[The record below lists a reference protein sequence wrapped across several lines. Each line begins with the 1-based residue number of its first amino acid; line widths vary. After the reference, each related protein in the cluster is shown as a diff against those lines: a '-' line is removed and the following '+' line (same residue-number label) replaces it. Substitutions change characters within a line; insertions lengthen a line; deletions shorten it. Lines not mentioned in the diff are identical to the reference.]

1 MTEVIEIETDDL
13 AAARAKV
20 RGAQTVVVKVGSNV
34 LVGSGGSAIAR
45 PTFCALV
52 ESLANVASAAGRRL
66 VLVSSGAVALGRHTV
81 GDRRAD
87 GKAESLAHKQALAAL
102 GQNTLMHL
110 YKEEFGFYGWNV
122 AQVLVTRGDF
132 SHRERFLNV
141 RNTLRKLAE
150 FPNVIPIVNE
160 NDTVANYELRF
171 GDNDNLA
178 SQISNAVNADVLIIL
193 SDVSAV
199 HTGDPTYDSSA
210 EPISHVYGDDPM
222 LNEIAG
228 PTAESGHGSGGML
241 SKIRA
246 AKMACSFGVPTVIAA
261 GRKHGALGKILAGR
275 PVGTLVVP
283 RSERIGARKAWI
295 GFGSVPE
302 GVVIVDQGA
311 ADALAGGGCSLL
323 PRGLAAVEGEFS
335 SGASVDVR
343 TPDGDPVARG
353 LVAYSSG
360 DLRLI
365 VGRRSDEIAG
375 CLGYS
380 NGPAVI
386 HADDLVVVDP

>member
-1 MTEVIEIETDDL
+1 MTEVIEIVEGDL
-13 AAARAKV
+13 EAARAKV

-34 LVGSGGSAIAR
+34 LVGSGDSAIAR

-52 ESLANVASAAGRRL
+52 ESLANIASVAGRRL
-66 VLVSSGAVALGRHTV
+66 VLVSSGAVALGRHAV
-81 GDRRAD
+81 GDHRAA
-87 GKAESLAHKQALAAL
+87 GKSESLAHKQALAAV

-110 YKEEFGFYGWNV
+110 YKEEFGFYGWKV

-141 RNTLRKLAE
+141 RNTLRELAA

-160 NDTVANYELRF
+160 NDTIANDELRF

-178 SQISNAVNADVLIIL
+178 AQISNAVNADVLIIL

-199 HTGDPTYDSSA
+199 HTGDPTHDSSA
-210 EPISHVYGDDPM
+210 TPISHVYGDDPR

-261 GRKHGALGKILAGR
+261 GREQGALGQILAGR
-275 PVGTLVVP
+275 PRGTLIVP
-283 RSERIGARKAWI
+283 RSGRIGARKAWI
-295 GFGSVPE
+295 GFGALPE
-302 GVVIVDQGA
+302 GVVVVDNGA
-311 ADALAGGGCSLL
+311 AEALLGGGCSLL

-343 TPDGDPVARG
+343 TPDGDAIARG
-353 LVAYSSG
+353 LVAYSST
-360 DLRLI
+360 DLRLL
-365 VGRRSDEIAG
+365 VGRRSAEISQ
-375 CLGYS
+375 CLGYT
-380 NGPAVI
+380 NGDAVI